1 MGVLLLAIFLPLA
14 AGALLP
20 LLRRLPRRAQLAYV
34 TAVLA
39 AEAVLTVALACMDE
53 VSVTLLRITPELVVA
68 FRTDGVARVFSL
80 IGALLWL
87 PVGVYSFKYLTHE
100 ANENRF
106 LSFYLLVL
114 GALLGMDYASNLV
127 SMYFFYELVTLTALP
142 LVLHSGTKE
151 SIHAALKYLFYSI
164 AGAFLALLG
173 IFCVSRF
180 TTLDFVPGGTL
191 AGAVPESY
199 LPLVRALVFCAV
211 LGFGAKAGLYPL
223 HGWLPA
229 AHPVAPGPASAVLSA
244 VIAKSGVLGILRFI
258 YFVVGPDFLRGT
270 WVQIAWLALGMA
282 TILMGSMMAWREKL
296 FKRRLA
302 YSTVSQISYIL
313 CGLFLLTE
321 AGVQGALLH
330 TVFHAVAK
338 TGLFLTAG
346 AVDLLHRQN
355 PRRRAARRG
364 PPAAPDHE
372 RLYAGGA
379 VADRHPATGGLRLQ
393 VVSGHGLA
401 GHGSGGRQL
410 AVSGGAADFGAA
422 DGGLSAAHHAGRLF
436 PGTGRPRA
444 GADAGVPAD
453 DGPAAGAGRGVAA
466 AGPGRRM
473 AGPGAGGHR
482 RRPGVR
488 RCV

>member
-151 SIHAALKYLFYSI
+151 SIRAALKYLFYSI

-199 LPLVRALVFCAV
+199 LPLVRTLVFCAV

-346 AVDLLHRQN
+346 AVIFYTGKTRVDEL
-355 PRRRAARRG
+355 RG
-364 PPAAPDHE
+364 
-372 RLYAGGA
+372 
-379 VADRHPATGGLRLQ
+379 V
-393 VVSGHGLA
+393 
-401 GHGSGGRQL
+401 GRQL
-410 AVSGGAADFGAA
+410 PLTMSAYTLVALSLIGIPPLAGFVSKWYLATASLDTGLAVVSWLYPVVLLISALLTAAYLLPITLDGFFPGRDAPVLERTPESPLMTVPLLVLGAASLLLGL
-422 DGGLSAAHHAGRLF
+422 GGGWLAQALAGI
-436 PGTGRPRA
+436 
-444 GADAGVPAD
+444 
-453 DGPAAGAGRGVAA
+453 AA
-466 AGPGRRM
+466 AL
-473 AGPGAGGHR
+473 A
-482 RRPGVR
+482 
-488 RCV
+488 

>member
-229 AHPVAPGPASAVLSA
+229 AHPVAPGPAVPAALAADLAPAVTVVILAPAVLGALPGAAALAAALPEAAALAAALPGAAALAAVLPEAAASA
-244 VIAKSGVLGILRFI
+244 AALPEAAASAAAPGAAASAAAALGAAVLAAALPEAAASAAAPGAAALADAEPPPFPGILPARFS
-258 YFVVGPDFLRGT
+258 YD
-270 WVQIAWLALGMA
+270 LGN
-282 TILMGSMMAWREKL
+282 
-296 FKRRLA
+296 KRIR
-302 YSTVSQISYIL
+302 SVMPHET
-313 CGLFLLTE
+313 
-321 AGVQGALLH
+321 H
-330 TVFHAVAK
+330 
-338 TGLFLTAG
+338 
-346 AVDLLHRQN
+346 
-355 PRRRAARRG
+355 PR
-364 PPAAPDHE
+364 
-372 RLYAGGA
+372 
-379 VADRHPATGGLRLQ
+379 
-393 VVSGHGLA
+393 
-401 GHGSGGRQL
+401 
-410 AVSGGAADFGAA
+410 
-422 DGGLSAAHHAGRLF
+422 
-436 PGTGRPRA
+436 
-444 GADAGVPAD
+444 
-453 DGPAAGAGRGVAA
+453 
-466 AGPGRRM
+466 
-473 AGPGAGGHR
+473 
-482 RRPGVR
+482 
-488 RCV
+488 